1 MTSTASSQE
10 IVVDAVLFDMDGTL
24 LDSTPGVLAAWKT
37 FAKDYNLGDFLEIA
51 HQTHGRRL
59 YDTLKEYCKIED
71 EQKLLQEIDRFED
84 EVIAGG
90 PVGLPGA
97 LALLERLNSLDAK
110 WTIATS
116 ASRNFALKALERAG
130 APLPKSGIIT
140 SNDVAR
146 GKPHPDPYEAA
157 AKLLGV
163 KAENCIVVE
172 DAISGIK
179 AGKASGARVLGVC
192 TSTTRDVL
200 LSPEVHPDFVL
211 ANLTGLKVD
220 VSEGRLQLQ
229 L

>member
-1 MTSTASSQE
+1 MTTTAIIQE
-10 IVVDAVLFDMDGTL
+10 IFVDAVLFDMDGTL
-24 LDSTPGVLAAWKT
+24 LDSTPGVLAAWAT
-37 FAKDYNLGDFLEIA
+37 FAKDYNLGDSLEVA

-59 YDTLKEYCKIED
+59 YDTLKEYCKIDD
-71 EQKLLQEIDRFED
+71 EEKLLQEIDRFED

-97 LALLERLNSLDAK
+97 LTLLEQLNSLDAK

-140 SNDVAR
+140 SNDVPR

-163 KAENCIVVE
+163 EVGNCVVVE

-192 TSTTRDVL
+192 TSTSRDVL
-200 LSPEVHPDFVL
+200 LSSDVHPDFVIPNL
-211 ANLTGLKVD
+211 AGLKVD
-220 VSEGRLQLQ
+220 VSEGRIQLQ